1 MKRALALF
9 ALLALGVSV
18 AQKPKV
24 AIGTG
29 STGGV
34 FFYYGTALADIL
46 NKEGAVEA
54 QPVQTGGSYDNLLL
68 LRDRT
73 NPQANTY
80 YCATALPDSVYLA
93 YTGQHERF
101 KNRPAK
107 NVRIL
112 FAMYPNFLH
121 IVAREGS
128 GIRVIQDLKGKRV
141 STGAP
146 GSGTE
151 VETLLVLQAAGLSPK
166 DFAKQERLGAQ
177 ESASALSEGN
187 IDAFFWSGGL
197 PTGSIVE
204 LAATLARKGDR
215 IHLVPLPPQSTP
227 VQVFQRRFPGVSAPG
242 VIPKEVYG
250 TRADTPTLSFWNL
263 FVCPESLPAQ
273 AAYALTKATFENL
286 ATLRQAVP
294 AARDTTLE
302 NAVRFVGGTIPYHEG
317 ALRYFREAGALK

>member
-1 MKRALALF
+1 MKRALLI
-9 ALLALGVSV
+9 LLALAGLGL

-24 AIGTG
+24 VIA
-29 STGGV
+29 TGGV
-34 FFYYGTALADIL
+34 GGVYFYYGTTLAEIW
-46 NKEGAVEA
+46 NKAGVAEA
-54 QPVQTGGSYDNLLL
+54 QAIQTAASIDNLLL
-68 LRDRT
+68 LENRT
-73 NPQANTY
+73 GGGTY
-80 YCATALPDSVYLA
+80 YCGTVLPDSAYLA
-93 YTGQHERF
+93 YTGQHDRF
-101 KNRPAK
+101 KDKPAK

-121 IVAREGS
+121 IVTREGT
-128 GIRVIQDLKGKRV
+128 GIRVVQDLKGKRV

-151 VETLLVLQAAGLSPK
+151 VEALLVLQAAGISPK

-177 ESASALSEGN
+177 ESANALAEGN

-197 PTGSIVE
+197 PTGAITE
-204 LAATLARKGDR
+204 LSAALARKGQR
-215 IHLVPLPPQSTP
+215 IHLVPLDPKSTV
-227 VQVFQRRFPGVSAPG
+227 VQTFQKRFPGLAGPG
-242 VIPKEVYG
+242 GIPKAVYG
-250 TRADTPTLSFWNL
+250 ARADTPTLTFWNL
-263 FVCPESLPAQ
+263 FVCPQSLPEE

-286 ATLRQAVP
+286 ATLRQAVT

>member
-1 MKRALALF
+1 MKRALL
-9 ALLALGVSV
+9 ALLLLLAWGL

-24 AIGTG
+24 VVA
-29 STGGV
+29 TGGV
-34 FFYYGTALADIL
+34 GGVYFYYGTALAEIW
-46 NKEGAVEA
+46 NKAGAAEA
-54 QPVQTGGSYDNLLL
+54 QAIQTAASIDNLLL
-68 LRDRT
+68 LENRT
-73 NPQANTY
+73 GGGTY
-80 YCATALPDSVYLA
+80 YCATVLPDSAYLA
-93 YTGQHERF
+93 FTGQHDRF
-101 KNRPAK
+101 KDKPAK
-107 NVRIL
+107 SARIL

-151 VETLLVLQAAGLSPK
+151 VEALLVLQAAGLSPK

-177 ESASALSEGN
+177 ESANALAEGN

-197 PTGSIVE
+197 PTGAITE
-204 LAATLARKGDR
+204 LAAGLARKGQR
-215 IHLVPLPPQSTP
+215 IYLVPLDPKSTV
-227 VQVFQRRFPGVSAPG
+227 VQTFQRRFPGLAGPG
-242 VIPKEVYG
+242 VIPKATYG
-250 TRADTPTLSFWNL
+250 ARADTPTLTFWNL
-263 FVCPESLPAQ
+263 FVCPESLPAE

-286 ATLRQAVP
+286 STLRQAVA

-317 ALRYFREAGALK
+317 ALRYFREVGALR